1 MSQPLCFHI
10 EVFAIVDYDGKKTIT
25 KAGGSMKKIVLFDGI
40 CNFCNQSVQ
49 FIIRRDPK
57 QHFQFASL
65 QSNMGEKLKKELQIP
80 HHLDSLI
87 VIEENRYYTK
97 STAALKIARHLQ
109 SPFRL
114 FYVLIVVP
122 KPIRD
127 IVYQWIA
134 KNRYK
139 WFGKRSSCMIPN
151 ATDRKRFLE

>member
-1 MSQPLCFHI
+1 MM
-10 EVFAIVDYDGKKTIT
+10 VKRVT
-25 KAGGSMKKIVLFDGI
+25 KAGDSMKKIVLFDGI

-49 FIIRRDPK
+49 FIIQRDPK

-65 QSNMGEKLKKELQIP
+65 QSNTGEQLKQDYQIP
-80 HHLDSLI
+80 NYIDSLI

-114 FYVLIVVP
+114 FYVLIIIP

-127 IVYQWIA
+127 LFYQWIA
-134 KNRYK
+134 SNRYQ
-139 WFGKRSSCMIPN
+139 WFGKRQTCKLPN
-151 ATDRKRFLE
+151 VTERKRFLD